1 MHRVVTTAALVL
13 VVALVAS
20 ACWSRSKDN
29 GAPAA
34 SSGGGTGTSPPP
46 ERGLAPATG
55 LKGRIVYTTRG
66 PPSGPD
72 PSNIFIINADGS
84 GQRQLTPPRGG
95 RSIPSPPPDSSAGGA
110 RDRTG
115 PEPPMLT
122 RLLTGRATT
131 PRDEPVQDGTTL
143 CRLPSLRAYWKPG
156 EHHPAHRVG
165 NLGPDVP
172 AAALAD
178 EAREQGS
185 QRGCAS
191 RDTGRSCEG
200 R

>member
-46 ERGLAPATG
+46 ERDLAPATG
-55 LKGRIVYTTRG
+55 LKGRIVYSSVQGDLWVVAADGSHRRQLTDSGAGIDYSPTWSPDGKRIAFRTTRG

-95 RSIPSPPPDSSAGGA
+95 RSIPSPPPDPSAGGA
-110 RDRTG
+110 RDQTG

-131 PRDEPVQDGTTL
+131 PRDDRVQDGTTRW
-143 CRLPSLRAYWKPG
+143 CPPSVKAW
-156 EHHPAHRVG
+156 
-165 NLGPDVP
+165 
-172 AAALAD
+172 
-178 EAREQGS
+178 
-185 QRGCAS
+185 
-191 RDTGRSCEG
+191 
-200 R
+200 